1 MTGRKAPKRSKQVLT
16 SGDSFNLLTHAN
28 TRSTQ
33 IELEQYVLEPQAF
46 GPSWA
51 CTRLPLGLTAGVL
64 RGLERGRGN
73 GEMESWWRESDQCGV
88 SSATHGSKAKEFSSF
103 SMLSV
108 VTARNDSEQ
117 RLPPPVN
124 GNACPGENL
133 CRSRVSLNWKSLD
146 PKFRDYNLV
155 PGAKTFQFQKRSDLR
170 RSTQLVDFHV
180 LTNRTELECFFRLRH
195 VGPLGSTPGFHWVQR
210 REIPAVLQGAV
221 AV

>member
-1 MTGRKAPKRSKQVLT
+1 MDL
-16 SGDSFNLLTHAN
+16 
-28 TRSTQ
+28 
-33 IELEQYVLEPQAF
+33 
-46 GPSWA
+46 
-51 CTRLPLGLTAGVL
+51 
-64 RGLERGRGN
+64 
-73 GEMESWWRESDQCGV
+73 ESDHCDA
-88 SSATHGSKAKEFSSF
+88 SSATHGSTSKEFSSF
-103 SMLSV
+103 SMFSLA
-108 VTARNDSEQ
+108 TARNNSEQ
-117 RLPPPVN
+117 HLPPLVN

-133 CRSRVSLNWKSLD
+133 CRSKVSLHWKSLD
-146 PKFRDYNLV
+146 SRFRNCDLA